1 MQLTLSI
8 GKLEDFVYV
17 GQLRCD
23 DEEIGASVIYKS
35 IASAIRSGAASLGN
49 GDAWFMDVEYSGF
62 SSGDYTIEDLL
73 QEDQAEVI
81 AKRLVYLAAED
92 RRRARIE

>member
-17 GQLRCD
+17 GQVRCG
-23 DEEIGASVIYKS
+23 DEEIGTSVIYKS
-35 IASAIRSGAASLGN
+35 IASAICSVAGSLRN
-49 GDAWFMDVEYSGF
+49 GDAWYIDVEYGGF
-62 SSGDYTIEDLL
+62 SSGDYPIEDLF
-73 QEDQAEVI
+73 QEDRAEVI
-81 AKRLVYLAAED
+81 AKRLVYLVAED